1 MTPSPHALCPRPAP
15 ETTRPHPCPA
25 IPAGSCPALLLR
37 GLLVEAPCSPG
48 AGGPVILPPP
58 LPRCPSPQGPPP
70 CVGRDRSEGAGA
82 SLRLGGRCV
91 VLCHS
96 VTCQQELLFW
106 GRRRF
111 HACFF
116 QLLPACSQLPERAP
130 GQQRGH
136 SCVSRGYGE
145 ARPPGRLRTWRSL
158 GPSAAQWLPVLL
170 VGTLAT
176 QVSIIAAFGLENKG
190 VSKQSCG

>member
-1 MTPSPHALCPRPAP
+1 M
-15 ETTRPHPCPA
+15 RPHSCQA
-25 IPAGSCPALLLR
+25 ISAGSCPALLLR

-48 AGGPVILPPP
+48 AAGHVLLPPP
-58 LPRCPSPQGPPP
+58 LPCCPSPPGPPP

-91 VLCHS
+91 VLCHP

-116 QLLPACSQLPERAP
+116 SAPASIFTAARRSTWPTV
-130 GQQRGH
+130 GY
-136 SCVSRGYGE
+136 SCVTRGYGE
-145 ARPPGRLRTWRSL
+145 ARPLGRLRTWRSL

-176 QVSIIAAFGLENKG
+176 QVSIIAAFGLENKS
-190 VSKQSCG
+190 VSKQSCE